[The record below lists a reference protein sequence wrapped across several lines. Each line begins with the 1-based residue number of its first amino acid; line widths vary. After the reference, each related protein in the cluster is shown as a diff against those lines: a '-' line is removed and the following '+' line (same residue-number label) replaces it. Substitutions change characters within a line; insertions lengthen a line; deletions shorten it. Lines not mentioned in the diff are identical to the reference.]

1 MSFIRPRTDH
11 ILHNLGVVS
20 LNLDVSVRNV
30 DVVEKV
36 NGRADVPHYLRSLW
50 EEKRKTHSLKPE
62 AVPVSHNKRFFF
74 FFSNMCVLC
83 HTFLGMIAHYFSLS
97 SCDVFITSGGM

>member
-74 FFSNMCVLC
+74 FLQHVCLMSHFPGNDCSL
-83 HTFLGMIAHYFSLS
+83 FLS
-97 SCDVFITSGGM
+97 FIL

>member
-50 EEKRKTHSLKPE
+50 EEKRKTLSNQKQFQCHTIKD
-62 AVPVSHNKRFFF
+62 FF
-74 FFSNMCVLC
+74 FFSPTCVSYV
-83 HTFLGMIAHYFSLS
+83 TLS
-97 SCDVFITSGGM
+97 WE